1 MQKWQARFVEAQ
13 RLVTQWNING
23 FGGRKYVGVIEDTR
37 SRVDLRRGDMKE
49 QGKKLMAMLTV
60 VISGLSNLEGRSFV
74 TESVSSFHLVR
85 SSVRTWVEGSETA

>member
-1 MQKWQARFVEAQ
+1 
-13 RLVTQWNING
+13 
-23 FGGRKYVGVIEDTR
+23 VIEDTR

-49 QGKKLMAMLTV
+49 QGKKLIAMLTV